1 MNVDELRVVGEE
13 SDIFLYFPT
22 CLSESDVM
30 WSFLFY
36 FQEKEKKKIMEFLQ
50 DAKNNTRFYSRAS
63 IWGFQ
68 NNVKGSTKNIGIF
81 RNIS

>member
-22 CLSESDVM
+22 CSWESDVM
-30 WSFLFY
+30 WSLLFY

-63 IWGFQ
+63 IWRFQ
-68 NNVKGSTKNIGIF
+68 NNVKGSTKKDF
-81 RNIS
+81 

>member
-22 CLSESDVM
+22 CSWESDVM
-30 WSFLFY
+30 WSLLFY
-36 FQEKEKKKIMEFLQ
+36 FQENEDIRKYLQ
-50 DAKNNTRFYSRAS
+50 NRSGLSERFYSRRW

-68 NNVKGSTKNIGIF
+68 TNVKMGHLNK
-81 RNIS
+81 

>member
-22 CLSESDVM
+22 CSWESGVM
-30 WSFLFY
+30 WSLLFY
-36 FQEKEKKKIMEFLQ
+36 FQENEDIRNYLQ
-50 DAKNNTRFYSRAS
+50 NRSGLSKRFYSRRW

-68 NNVKGSTKNIGIF
+68 TNVKMGHLNK
-81 RNIS
+81 